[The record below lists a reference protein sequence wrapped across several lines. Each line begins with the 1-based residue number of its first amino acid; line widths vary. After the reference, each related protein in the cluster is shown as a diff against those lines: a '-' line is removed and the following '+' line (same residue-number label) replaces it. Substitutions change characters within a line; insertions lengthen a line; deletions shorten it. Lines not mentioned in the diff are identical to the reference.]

1 MNAYFVN
8 GNSAS
13 LCPAL
18 FAVQIRWVD
27 HDPSVETNLI
37 KTAAFIHCWN
47 HLLPFPITKLDVCV
61 VIGAHIQSGS
71 KKIAKLQR
79 KTLPAGALCLWQSK
93 NKEHETRKTERRRP
107 TNLFVPVIPTLIGRQ
122 SSALHPLLFS
132 VTSFHLDLCLRPIT
146 FYCLLLLIGYRW

>member
-1 MNAYFVN
+1 VNAYFVD

-37 KTAAFIHCWN
+37 KTAAFIHFWVYI
-47 HLLPFPITKLDVCV
+47 LPFPITKLDVCV
-61 VIGAHIQSGS
+61 VIRAHIQSGS

-93 NKEHETRKTERRRP
+93 NMKHGKRNDDDRR
-107 TNLFVPVIPTLIGRQ
+107 IC
-122 SSALHPLLFS
+122 
-132 VTSFHLDLCLRPIT
+132 SFQLSRL
-146 FYCLLLLIGYRW
+146 